1 MQTSLSP
8 SVCRAFLGC
17 QIEKAVDE
25 LNLTKKIISCHPSTF
40 APSGPC
46 GLQCCSS
53 TAHTDV
59 LQHIHLSPTC
69 SASQRSFRCPT
80 SRIGVRG
87 KTSWKISSTQT
98 HSKTYT
104 RKLRLSGSRSRS
116 E

>member
-1 MQTSLSP
+1 MGWAAMKPRIAARMGPSLEGLCCKFQMQTSLSP

-59 LQHIHLSPTC
+59 LQGGEEVGALFWDVL
-69 SASQRSFRCPT
+69 Q
-80 SRIGVRG
+80 
-87 KTSWKISSTQT
+87 
-98 HSKTYT
+98 
-104 RKLRLSGSRSRS
+104 LSGVVAGDV
-116 E
+116 EK